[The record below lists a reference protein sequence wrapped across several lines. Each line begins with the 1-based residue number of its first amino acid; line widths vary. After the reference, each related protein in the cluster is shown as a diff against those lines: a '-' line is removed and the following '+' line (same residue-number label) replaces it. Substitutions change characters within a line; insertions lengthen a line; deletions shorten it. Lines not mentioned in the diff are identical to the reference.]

1 MSRLGFITSLL
12 IALFLSGGKALA
24 TATVWQIDS
33 NYSYIKFT
41 IANLGFMTCHGALNQ
56 VYGRIDY
63 KPNDLSTIKVRAEMD
78 ADTVQT
84 GIVKRDNHL
93 KKKEFFNLAAFPI
106 WSFNSTSIEPIS
118 PAHFKMKGLLKIKGI
133 EKEITLDCQG
143 PSTMRQTQK
152 GDKAAF
158 TAIAETKVDRRA
170 FGISGMAGM
179 IGDVAKVTVRIRA
192 VETTADEADQEFAHR
207 AKARAKAAA
216 DHQKDVDA
224 KAAAKRR

>member
-1 MSRLGFITSLL
+1 MSRLGLVAILL
-12 IALFLSGGKALA
+12 ISLFLSPGKALA
-24 TATVWQIDS
+24 TAAVWQIDS

-41 IANLGFMTCHGALNQ
+41 IANVGFMTCHGALNQ

-63 KPNDLSTIKVRAEMD
+63 TPNDLSTIKVKAEMD

-84 GIVKRDNHL
+84 GVIKRDNHL

-106 WSFNSTSIEPIS
+106 WSFTSTSIEPIS
-118 PAHFKMKGLLKIKGI
+118 KAHFKMKGLLKIKGI
-133 EKEITLDCQG
+133 EKEVTLDCQG

-158 TAIAETKVDRRA
+158 TATGETKIDRRA

-192 VETTADEADQEFAHR
+192 VETTPADADEEFVRR
-207 AKARAKAAA
+207 AKLRAKAAS
-216 DHQKDVDA
+216 DHQKDVEA
-224 KAAAKRR
+224 RAAAKRK